1 MTHEEIIIRKQE
13 LRRVSVEN
21 NRRREVM
28 LENERM
34 KHRDNVINET
44 DRHRLEI
51 RRIEAEAQAKADEV
65 QSQKDLLA
73 VEEAKLRDQEN
84 QQ

>member
-13 LRRVSVEN
+13 IRRVSVEN
-21 NRRREVM
+21 NRKREIL
-28 LENERM
+28 LENERI
-34 KHRDNVINET
+34 KHRDNVNNET

-65 QSQKDLLA
+65 QYQKDLLA

>member
-21 NRRREVM
+21 NRKREIL
-28 LENERM
+28 LENERI

>member
-13 LRRVSVEN
+13 LRRIAVEN

>member
-1 MTHEEIIIRKQE
+1 MTHEEITVRKQE
-13 LRRVSVEN
+13 LRRISIEN

-34 KHRDNVINET
+34 KHRDNVANET

>member
-13 LRRVSVEN
+13 LRRIAVEN
-21 NRRREVM
+21 NRKREIL
-28 LENERM
+28 LENERI

-73 VEEAKLRDQEN
+73 VEEAKLRDQAN

>member
-13 LRRVSVEN
+13 LRRTAVEN
-21 NRRREVM
+21 NRKREIL
-28 LENERM
+28 LENERI
-34 KHRDNVINET
+34 KHRDNVNNET

-65 QSQKDLLA
+65 QYQKNLLA

>member
-13 LRRVSVEN
+13 LRRVAVEN

-28 LENERM
+28 LENERI

>member
-13 LRRVSVEN
+13 LRRIAVEN
-21 NRRREVM
+21 NRKREIL
-28 LENERM
+28 LENERI

>member
-13 LRRVSVEN
+13 LRRIAVEN
-21 NRRREVM
+21 NRKREIL
-28 LENERM
+28 LENERI

-65 QSQKDLLA
+65 QYQKDLLA

>member
-13 LRRVSVEN
+13 LRRTAVEN
-21 NRRREVM
+21 NRKREIL
-28 LENERM
+28 LENERI
-34 KHRDNVINET
+34 KHRDNVNNET